1 MKAFSFVTCATT
13 IAVITLA
20 SAITPAIANNIANNA
35 DANFQEEV
43 ANNTICSFLV
53 TKEVGS
59 TVNIR
64 KSSDINSPIVATLKR
79 GDVVRAVR
87 RSGNWVKLAA
97 RAYGRSPKETFKPL
111 NGWVNNQFINGCS
124 EDQFDRWRK

>member
-20 SAITPAIANNIANNA
+20 SAIAPAIANNA
-35 DANFQEEV
+35 DANFQEET

-64 KSSDINSPIVATLKR
+64 KGPGTNSPIVATLKR

-97 RAYGRSPKETFKPL
+97 RAYGRPPKETFKPL